1 MLRRMPPTT
10 HTGSCLCNAV
20 RLTVAGPPTTVC
32 VCHCALCRRAVGSPG
47 VPWASFRRAGL
58 VVAGAPSWYRSSEHA
73 RRGFCGACG
82 TSLFFE
88 STHEPDTIDIAVAAL
103 HDADKLAPRFHEWTN
118 SKLAWEMIADKLPR
132 FREGGGSLKMT

>member
-1 MLRRMPPTT
+1 ML
-10 HTGSCLCNAV
+10 L
-20 RLTVAGPPTTVC
+20 VAKV
-32 VCHCALCRRAVGSPG
+32 VGSDQKQDD
-47 VPWASFRRAGL
+47 RADA
-58 VVAGAPSWYRSSEHA
+58 VDDAGAASSPDRSSEHA

-103 HDADKLAPRFHEWTN
+103 HDADKLAPRFHQWTN